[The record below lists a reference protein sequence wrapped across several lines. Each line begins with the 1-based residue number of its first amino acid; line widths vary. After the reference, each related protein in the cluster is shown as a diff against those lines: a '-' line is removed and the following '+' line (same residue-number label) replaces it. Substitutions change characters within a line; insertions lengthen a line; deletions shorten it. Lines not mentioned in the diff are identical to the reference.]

1 MSLAVWFPG
10 TQDIK
15 DYGLRGTEWI
25 NDNVTL
31 VNDGKLGRCLSFNGT
46 NSRLSTTGFQLSNI
60 WSFSVWIKDD
70 PTLTS
75 WRVVLMLNTAGS
87 DADTQMSFWV
97 VATHP
102 TNNRPQFEVCANARY
117 ISSVTYTP
125 GQWNH
130 FAATYDGQQILVYLN
145 GIKIYTLSNTN
156 TKLERYNLT
165 IGAQSTNEGGGH
177 VSARNCFIG
186 LMNDLRIWDNEVISP
201 KQIKLLSQ
209 GLFLHYPL
217 SREGFGCDNLLIN
230 TNKGKTH
237 WSWSGNGGSRSF
249 EDYEGTG
256 VKMTTVAA
264 ANSGSWSVVGYNDGQ
279 IRNHILPNTKYTLSF
294 DACFPNSGVITCNIM
309 EGNATHAMT
318 NSATLNVTKDTW
330 EHFSCVL
337 TSNSTIEVTSQYIY
351 MAVNNVAPTTT
362 VGISVYFKNI
372 KLEIGEKATP
382 WTPHPEDEL
391 YYDMGLNTGN
401 TNLLTKS
408 AINPANWQHTYPN
421 CTSYTGDGYD
431 NLFTMVTTSNYEH
444 VYLPVTVTAN
454 QQYTF
459 SVTYQVLDSFELWQS
474 YRPFSFQVLSA
485 APTNADT
492 YNNVIGSILI
502 GNTAMASPQRGST
515 TFTPTGTTIWLNI
528 PGAYYKDGST
538 SYNKRVKFSRLKLE
552 TGGTATPWVSAE
564 SDPDR
569 SGNIVYDVS
578 GFGHN
583 GELYATDNTA
593 SFIYETNTPRY
604 SLAINP
610 HSYNSTTSSK
620 AGTAYIKGNCA
631 ITNPNQLTIAFWC
644 YARNLGYGG
653 HTTQGVFC
661 TTSMIGDSIGTDY
674 QDSAMNHRD
683 SAINVNMSN
692 STSQLYLSITFIA
705 NEWHHYAFTYDGQ
718 YARSY
723 RDGVLQD
730 TKNFS
735 SATPLDSFTSII
747 LGLSRAG
754 GVWRRNDNTYSDLRA
769 YATALS
775 AEDVL
780 ALYNAPMSLAN
791 NGTLL
796 TQGEFSEV

>member
-70 PTLTS
+70 ATLTT
-75 WRVVLMLNTAGS
+75 WRSVLILNTSGT
-87 DADTQMSFWV
+87 DADCQLQFWII
-97 VATHP
+97 AYDSSTE
-102 TNNRPQFEVCANARY
+102 RPRFEVGGNGKWVAHMA
-117 ISSVTYTP
+117 YTP

-130 FAATYDGQQILVYLN
+130 FAATYDGKQFLVYLN
-145 GIKIYTLSNTN
+145 GTLVATHTNTN
-156 TKLERYNLT
+156 AKLERYNLT
-165 IGAQSTNEGGGH
+165 IGGRSTNEDGGH
-177 VSARNCFIG
+177 VGVAAQYKG

-209 GLFLHYPL
+209 GLFLHFPL
-217 SREGFGCDNLLIN
+217 SREGFGQDNLLRN

-237 WSWSGNGGSRSF
+237 WVWSGNGGSRSF
-249 EDYEGTG
+249 EDYEGIG
-256 VKMTTVAA
+256 VKITTVAA
-264 ANSGSWSVVGYNDGQ
+264 ANSGSWSVVGYDDGQ
-279 IRNHILPNTKYTLSF
+279 IKNHILPNTKYTLSF
-294 DACFPNSGVITCNIM
+294 DACFPNSGVIACEIM
-309 EGNATHAMT
+309 DGNATHTMT
-318 NSATLNVTKDTW
+318 SRAYLDVTKDKW

-337 TSNSTIEVTSQYIY
+337 TSVSTIEVSNQLIY
-351 MAVNNVAPTTT
+351 MSVGNVAPTTT

-382 WTPHPEDEL
+382 WAPHPNDEL
-391 YYDMGLNTGN
+391 YYDIGLNTGN

-459 SVTYQVLDSFELWQS
+459 SVTYQVLASFELWQS
-474 YRPFSFQVLSA
+474 SRPFSFQVLNA
-485 APTNADT
+485 VPTNADT

-538 SYNKRVKFSRLKLE
+538 SYNKSVKFSRLKLE

-569 SGNIVYDVS
+569 SGNVVYDVS
-578 GFGHN
+578 GFGNNGTSNGITYSSDTSRYYTSTQFDGLDDVVLIQNFNISEILNTQCTISFWIKPSGETGARSIYFGAYGGVTWNIEKSAINKLRGYWNANPDISFDIIIVDDVWQHIAIVKNGTSEVKAYYN
-583 GELYATDNTA
+583 GELKHTVNQFHENRTFATTWRIGRDNR
-593 SFIYETNTPRY
+593 TNDGTPY
-604 SLAINP
+604 
-610 HSYNSTTSSK
+610 
-620 AGTAYIKGNCA
+620 KG
-631 ITNPNQLTIAFWC
+631 L
-644 YARNLGYGG
+644 
-653 HTTQGVFC
+653 
-661 TTSMIGDSIGTDY
+661 
-674 QDSAMNHRD
+674 
-683 SAINVNMSN
+683 MSDFR
-692 STSQLYLSITFIA
+692 L
-705 NEWHHYAFTYDGQ
+705 
-718 YARSY
+718 
-723 RDGVLQD
+723 
-730 TKNFS
+730 
-735 SATPLDSFTSII
+735 
-747 LGLSRAG
+747 
-754 GVWRRNDNTYSDLRA
+754 